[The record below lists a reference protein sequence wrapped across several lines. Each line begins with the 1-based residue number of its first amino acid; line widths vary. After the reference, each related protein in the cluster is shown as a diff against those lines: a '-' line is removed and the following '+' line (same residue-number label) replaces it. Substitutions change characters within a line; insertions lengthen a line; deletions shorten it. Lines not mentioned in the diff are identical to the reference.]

1 MYIPF
6 ISATYSLPVFHCT
19 VLYRRILIEG
29 NFWLMFL
36 PVFTH
41 LFVYTRRSANCPR
54 RHDRFWRRCRCP
66 KWIRGFLDG
75 KPSRSSAWTT
85 DWEEAESK
93 ARDMETPAMANAWAI
108 IVAREEMTCRMKGR
122 PSDLDGLPIISCDDH
137 YALRLR
143 SWCQFCF
150 SATQFLTLLSPY
162 HRTLPCRDSSQIS
175 ALRTEVSDTRI
186 EQDSAPMYSCKSG
199 LSTHVLLRTEVLAP
213 HYRAL

>member
-1 MYIPF
+1 MGDSKLSLFALTENRRTITVQWIRHCRRSRLSGHCRILDKSITCLFSERVDSSIPTSSTMYIPF

-29 NFWLMFL
+29 ISGLCFSRFSR
-36 PVFTH
+36 T
-41 LFVYTRRSANCPR
+41 FVYTRRSANCPR

-93 ARDMETPAMANAWAI
+93 ARDMETPAMANAWAA

-122 PSDLDGLPIISCDDH
+122 PSDLDGLP
-137 YALRLR
+137 L
-143 SWCQFCF
+143 
-150 SATQFLTLLSPY
+150 
-162 HRTLPCRDSSQIS
+162 
-175 ALRTEVSDTRI
+175 
-186 EQDSAPMYSCKSG
+186 
-199 LSTHVLLRTEVLAP
+199 
-213 HYRAL
+213 

>member
-1 MYIPF
+1 
-6 ISATYSLPVFHCT
+6 SATYSLPVFHCT

-41 LFVYTRRSANCPR
+41 LCLYQTFCQLPPPTRPV
-54 RHDRFWRRCRCP
+54 WRRCRCP

-93 ARDMETPAMANAWAI
+93 ARDMETPAMANAWAT

-150 SATQFLTLLSPY
+150 SATQFLMQFSPY
-162 HRTLPCRDSSQIS
+162 
-175 ALRTEVSDTRI
+175 
-186 EQDSAPMYSCKSG
+186 
-199 LSTHVLLRTEVLAP
+199 
-213 HYRAL
+213 